1 MRLYE
6 ELKWRGLIKD
16 VAGEDLEKLLNGKP
30 ITFYWGTDPT
40 ADSLHLGHYSSLV
53 TAKRLAKAG
62 HHPILLVGGATGL
75 IGDPRPTAEREII
88 SKEQL
93 NKNLE
98 GIKKQV
104 SNIFDGKAE
113 VVNNYDWFKGYEFT
127 DFLRDVGKYININ
140 YMLDKDIIRRRLET
154 GITFAEFAY
163 TLIQGYDFLW
173 LYQNKNCV
181 LQAEGS
187 DQWGNITTGID
198 LIRKKLGKEA
208 YGFTMPLVLDKYG
221 RKFGKSEGNALWL
234 DRNKTSSYE
243 LYQYL
248 INVDDEMVISYL
260 KIFTFLSVDEINE
273 LEKSNKEHPELR
285 EAHKA
290 LAREIITDLH
300 GEEAYNEALN
310 ISEAL
315 FSGDIK
321 NLTSN
326 DIEMAFKGLDKLVI
340 DKDMNIVDFLVEF
353 NICSSKREAREFV
366 NNNSISIN
374 GEKINDLEFTINK
387 SIAIDNKYVV
397 VRRGKKK
404 YFIACFGG
412 KDEKE

>member
-1 MRLYE
+1 MTLFE

-53 TAKRLAKAG
+53 TAKRLARAG

-93 NKNLE
+93 NNNLE

-104 SNIFDGKAE
+104 SDIFDGKAE

-234 DRNKTSSYE
+234 DRDKTSSYE

-248 INVDDEMVISYL
+248 INVGDELVISYL
-260 KIFTFLSVDEINE
+260 KIFTFLSVEEINE

-300 GEEAYNEALN
+300 GEVAYKEALN
-310 ISEAL
+310 ISKSL

-321 NLTSN
+321 GLTSKE
-326 DIEMAFKGLDKLVI
+326 IEMAFKGLDKLI
-340 DKDMNIVDFLVEF
+340 IKKDMNVVDFLVEF

-366 NNNSISIN
+366 NNNIISIN
-374 GEKINDLEFTINK
+374 GEKINSLDFTIDK

-412 KDEKE
+412 SDEE